1 LTTNS
6 GSLFEGYK
14 PRGWI
19 LLTGAVP
26 SFGPVFP
33 DLADHLLG
41 RFDIWRP
48 MLGIS
53 AGGAGSGYLPRFIK
67 ELEDLTGGAGITLS
81 LAEVATHQI
90 EEAGIIVLG
99 GGTPLDWLEGFE
111 SDDLERRLFD
121 FIGAGGLV
129 LAAGAPAAALGSWIL
144 EEDATGLI
152 AGVGW
157 LPNVIVLPGISDPV
171 ELPGVRE
178 LLRSAGRAFALGLT
192 QDSALA
198 VGPGGDAE
206 VWSLAAPKLV
216 LGKGWQE

>member
-1 LTTNS
+1 
-6 GSLFEGYK
+6 
-14 PRGWI
+14 
-19 LLTGAVP
+19 
-26 SFGPVFP
+26 
-33 DLADHLLG
+33 
-41 RFDIWRP
+41 

-53 AGGAGSGYLPRFIK
+53 AGGPGSANLSPFIK
-67 ELEDLTGGAGITLS
+67 ELEDLTGGAGITLP
-81 LAEVATHQI
+81 LEEAATHQI
-90 EEAGIIVLG
+90 EDAGIIVLA
-99 GGTPLDWLEGFE
+99 GGTPLQWLGDLE

-121 FIGAGGLV
+121 FLEAGGLV
-129 LAAGAPAAALGSWIL
+129 LAAGAPAATLGSWIL
-144 EEDATGLI
+144 EEDAVGLI

-157 LPNVIVLPGISDPV
+157 LPNAIVLPGISDPI

-178 LLRSAGRAFALGLT
+178 LLGSGGRAFALGLT